1 MIEREIGRLADE
13 SLRLS
18 IRQAELA
25 VRLTTAVH
33 YAWLDLC
40 LEGYRT
46 LTSVLNAGSDQR
58 ERTRRLIL
66 RGVPAAEA
74 ARALHIV

>member
-40 LEGYRT
+40 LEGYRS
-46 LTSVLNAGSDQR
+46 LTSTLSAGSDQR
-58 ERTRRLIL
+58 ERTRRLIQ

-74 ARALHIV
+74 ARALYLV

>member
-13 SLRLS
+13 SLSLS
-18 IRQAELA
+18 LRQAELA
-25 VRLTTAVH
+25 IRLTAAVQ
-33 YAWLDLC
+33 YAWLDLYC
-40 LEGYRT
+40 EGYWM
-46 LTSVLNAGSDQR
+46 LTFILNAGSDQR
-58 ERTRRLIL
+58 ERTRRLIQ